1 MKFLKMFISK
11 IHSYINFLLL
21 SYLQNILLKIK
32 FIKNK
37 IVQKIQN
44 DIKTK
49 QFLTSN

>member
-21 SYLQNILLKIK
+21 SYLQNILKIK